1 MSPLRQTLLI
11 SVGAILAFWGLRSLP
26 DTHCAFLHADHQ
38 PVIFNGVAFCGVNEE
53 ANYYQPQALQFPVK
67 LEIKI
72 EGQGGH
78 FKLIKEDG
86 RPFTDYEIGISHT
99 EKVHLHLRQ
108 MSGRMDYIHLH
119 PKAKEDGL
127 WDFTFPEAFAQGNP
141 GGEFQAF
148 VDFVPLRT
156 GRAMLAQSS
165 AQWQRMPVTPSP
177 RISRNQIKSLQ
188 MTTDKAGESAY
199 IRVQLQPPAGKDSL
213 KLMPI
218 MGALGHAV
226 LFGEATVNPGYAHIH
241 PSLEGKEYEPQPT
254 LSFRLRLPQAGHYD
268 LWININDGAEDY
280 LTAPIT
286 IKP

>member
-1 MSPLRQTLLI
+1 MSPIKQTLLI
-11 SVGAILAFWGLRSLP
+11 SGAAALLYIGLRSLP

-38 PVIFNGVAFCGVNEE
+38 PILFNGVEFCGVNEE
-53 ANYYQPQALQFPVK
+53 ANYYQPQAMQFPVK
-67 LEIKI
+67 LDIQLQ
-72 EGQGGH
+72 GQGGH
-78 FKLIKEDG
+78 LRLLKEDG

-108 MSGRMDYIHLH
+108 ISGRSDYIHLH
-119 PKAKEDGL
+119 PQSKEEGV
-127 WDFTFPEAFAQGNP
+127 WEFSFSEAFMAGNP
-141 GGEFQAF
+141 GGDFQAF

-165 AQWQRMPVTPSP
+165 AQWQHPAVNPTSRT
-177 RISRNQIKSLQ
+177 SRNQIKSLQ

-199 IRVQLQPPAGKDSL
+199 IRVQLKSSHETGAL

-226 LFGEATVNPGYAHIH
+226 LFGDPKENPGYAHIH
-241 PSLEGKEYEPQPT
+241 PSFEGKEYDPQPT
-254 LSFRLRLPQAGHYD
+254 LSFRLRLPKAGQYD